1 MATFRKRGNKWSFR
15 IDNGRDPTTN
25 KRKQITVSKSKEYPN
40 GFDAKTVKIAA
51 ATMQHEMSMGTY
63 LKEENMLF
71 SKCSVEWLKSYKLKN
86 KISSYAARVNQVK
99 VIEKYFEFDMLKS
112 ITKKRYQAFL
122 DYLVTKYAHNT
133 ILGFHATG
141 KMIFSYA
148 VEFDYIKVNPTTFA
162 KINRKQETVEE
173 IESENEIPKYL
184 EKKELALFLK
194 TAKEQGYDN
203 DYYCFLLLAYS
214 GMRLGEI
221 CGLKKTDFDRTEHK
235 VSITKT
241 LFNPSAVPTN
251 YELITPKT
259 KSSRRKIDLDPML
272 FDELDKLVAKQNE
285 VKMFYRK
292 TYHDKDFILANLDEY
307 PGYPSTHQKVER
319 RMERILKLAKLNT
332 NLTPHSLRHTHT
344 SLCAEAGVPLE
355 EIMDRLGHRGDKTTR
370 AVYLHVTKT
379 RKKDASY
386 KFSELMKNTNILEQ

>member
-15 IDNGRDPTTN
+15 IDIGRDPITN
-25 KRKQITVSKSKEYPN
+25 ERKQLTVSKSKEYPN
-40 GFDAKTVKIAA
+40 GFDNKTVKLAA
-51 ATMQHEMSMGTY
+51 ATMQHELSMGTY
-63 LKEENMLF
+63 VKEENMLF
-71 SKCSVEWLKSYKLKN
+71 TKFSVEWLKSYKSNK
-86 KISSYAARVNQVK
+86 KISSYFFRANQVK
-99 VIEKYFEFDMLKS
+99 VLNKYFELDMLKN

-122 DYLVTKYAHNT
+122 DYLLSKYAHNT
-133 ILGFHATG
+133 IIGFHSVG
-141 KMIFSYA
+141 KMMFDYA
-148 VEFDYIKVNPTTFA
+148 VEYEYIKVNPTTYA
-162 KINRKQETVEE
+162 KISRKQKTVEE
-173 IESENEIPKYL
+173 LENENEVPKYL

-194 TAKEQGYDN
+194 TAKEQGLDN
-203 DYYCFLLLAYS
+203 DYFCFLLLAYS
-214 GMRLGEI
+214 GMRVGEI
-221 CGLKKTDFDRTEHK
+221 CALKKTDFDKIEHK

-241 LFNPSAVPTN
+241 LFNPAATAKE

-272 FDELDKLVAKQNE
+272 FDELDKLVSRQNE
-285 VKMFYRK
+285 VKMLYRK

-307 PGYPSTHQKVER
+307 PGYPSTLQKVER
-319 RMERILKLAKLNT
+319 RMARILRIAKLNT

-355 EIMDRLGHRGDKTTR
+355 EIMDRLGHNGDKTTR